1 MSDVEKLDPKLRRQ
15 YTGAYGAFVPGDY
28 AIGDTISVPGQ
39 SGEVLWSF
47 MSAEGLKYVVDDNTG
62 GFPVEVK
69 ANEVYGVVEPW
80 R

>member
-1 MSDVEKLDPKLRRQ
+1 VSDLEKIPQHLQKQ
-15 YTGAYGAFVPGDY
+15 YAGAYGPFVPGDY
-28 AIGDTISVPGQ
+28 GIGDTISVPGQ

-47 MSAEGLKYVVDDNTG
+47 QSAEGLKYVVDDNTG

-69 ANEVYGVVEPW
+69 ANEVYGSVEPW